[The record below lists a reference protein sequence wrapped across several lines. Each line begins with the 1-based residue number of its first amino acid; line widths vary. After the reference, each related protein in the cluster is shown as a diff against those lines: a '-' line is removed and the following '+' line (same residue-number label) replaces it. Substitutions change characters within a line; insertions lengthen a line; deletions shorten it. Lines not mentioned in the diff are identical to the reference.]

1 MSSALRC
8 DRCGAYYQ
16 FYISKPAN
24 SDRVVAAIK
33 TVDKFDRVMRHYDLC
48 ETCRKE
54 LKEWLSL
61 LEKEKNN
68 D

>member
-16 FYISKPAN
+16 FDISN
-24 SDRVVAAIK
+24 QEDDGLVAIK
-33 TVDKFDRVMRHYDLC
+33 TVAKTDYTIRRYDLC
-48 ETCRKE
+48 RTCRKE
-54 LKEWLSL
+54 LKEWLFL
-61 LEKEKNN
+61 FEKREKRN